1 MVTAHT
7 VTFLT
12 TEGDYLILLVNVY
25 IYIYFFLIFIYLF
38 IYLYLVVLGLSC
50 SRRTPYLWHA
60 CGI

>member
-25 IYIYFFLIFIYLF
+25 IYIYFFNIYLF
-38 IYLYLVVLGLSC
+38 IYLFVFGCAGS
-50 SRRTPYLWHA
+50 
-60 CGI
+60 